1 MVTRMNFT
9 ELSEATSNF
18 SKDNAIGLGKIG
30 LMYKAVLPNGSLLA
44 VKRLHDCQSF
54 EKEFISELLALGR
67 LRRNNLVPILGFC
80 RERKEKLLVYKYIS
94 IGNLY
99 DWLHA
104 GYSRDKILEWL
115 LRIKIAIGI
124 ARGLAWLH
132 NNSSYLNNI
141 IDKSLTGQ
149 GFDGEIYQFL
159 RIACT
164 CLNPFPGQRPTMLEL
179 YNTISILGERYGVTN
194 DSEILRQYEIAT
206 ANSSNEIVEHG
217 GGLGLPAIRW
227 WWLIRLI
234 RWWWWLIRPG
244 RERPTPRSR
253 PGRERPTPRP
263 GLAVP
268 DPNGL
273 EVTRA
278 DLGLDERD
286 PRHGLGSP
294 SPIPAGLEI
303 VPFEN
308 QIAAALGASL
318 GHHRRWVVV

>member
-1 MVTRMNFT
+1 MVM
-9 ELSEATSNF
+9 
-18 SKDNAIGLGKIG
+18 
-30 LMYKAVLPNGSLLA
+30 
-44 VKRLHDCQSF
+44 
-54 EKEFISELLALGR
+54 
-67 LRRNNLVPILGFC
+67 
-80 RERKEKLLVYKYIS
+80 
-94 IGNLY
+94 
-99 DWLHA
+99 
-104 GYSRDKILEWL
+104 
-115 LRIKIAIGI
+115 
-124 ARGLAWLH
+124 
-132 NNSSYLNNI
+132 
-141 IDKSLTGQ
+141 
-149 GFDGEIYQFL
+149 
-159 RIACT
+159 
-164 CLNPFPGQRPTMLEL
+164 
-179 YNTISILGERYGVTN
+179 
-194 DSEILRQYEIAT
+194 
-206 ANSSNEIVEHG
+206 EHG

-318 GHHRRWVVV
+318 GHHRRGGFWCCHGGLGLCRGLGWLNRWLEVDFVYWVCCGWVFGGGGWAVVGFSVVVVGLWLGFRWWWFFGGWACRRGLGLEVDFVGFGLEVDGGAVDSAWWLVTGMSLVAVRN